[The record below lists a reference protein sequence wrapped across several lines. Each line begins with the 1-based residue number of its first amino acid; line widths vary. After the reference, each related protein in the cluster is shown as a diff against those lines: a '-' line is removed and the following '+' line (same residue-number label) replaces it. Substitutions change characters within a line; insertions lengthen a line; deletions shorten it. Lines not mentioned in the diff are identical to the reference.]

1 MPVWLPLSW
10 WPWAIDF
17 TSPNLTS
24 GNLKNEAIKPILV
37 LQNMNIMQE
46 KLPAHSRYSQIIG
59 SFSILYGMWTLWGQD
74 GWHPSCSLL
83 GPQCRTQSVLS
94 EYLSNGWTDGQIDG
108 CRGTQTPDITLGT
121 NVLQPTPPPRENVI
135 LYFHPGNQA
144 LGVIFFPALD
154 PLPAPSNCFTIKRP
168 GHHKSPRGSPKRMNV
183 YVSIS

>member
-1 MPVWLPLSW
+1 MWDSWGTRMEKTQVLPSRRPRSGIGSTQRRKNNNLQVKLSLYRRMGLGEKNPIGWVQMPVWLPLSW

-83 GPQCRTQSVLS
+83 GPQCRTRSVLS
-94 EYLSNGWTDGQIDG
+94 EYLSNGWTDGHIDG
-108 CRGTQTPDITLGT
+108 YRGTQ
-121 NVLQPTPPPRENVI
+121 NSR
-135 LYFHPGNQA
+135 
-144 LGVIFFPALD
+144 
-154 PLPAPSNCFTIKRP
+154 
-168 GHHKSPRGSPKRMNV
+168 HHTGD
-183 YVSIS
+183 